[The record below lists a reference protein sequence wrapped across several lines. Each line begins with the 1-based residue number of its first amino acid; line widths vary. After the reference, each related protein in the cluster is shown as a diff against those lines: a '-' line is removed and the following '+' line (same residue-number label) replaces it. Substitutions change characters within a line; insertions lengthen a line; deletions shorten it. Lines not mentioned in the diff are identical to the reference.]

1 MKLSDTVKRAIFKAL
16 ASKSQYAVGLEFNF
30 DKHYKDNVAINNAVN
45 KIYRQVRD
53 NPEKYAV
60 SQELIDMVEQGM
72 ESRRTL
78 GTQARSEVTTNAESR
93 SLENMTSKELVI
105 GARSK
110 IWVLLHKKID
120 QMGKSRRDFNKE
132 SLMSLA
138 KVAGIVFDK
147 AQIASGEATEHIAI
161 RAKVDPEMPVEQ
173 MLEHM
178 IHIKRST
185 GDDGDDE

>member
-1 MKLSDTVKRAIFKAL
+1 
-16 ASKSQYAVGLEFNF
+16 
-30 DKHYKDNVAINNAVN
+30 
-45 KIYRQVRD
+45 
-53 NPEKYAV
+53 
-60 SQELIDMVEQGM
+60 MVEQGM